1 MNARMVKAARGAM
14 GLSQGELAR
23 RAGVSLPTLA
33 RFEAGGK
40 VMLATYLKIFQALD
54 KCQFIETEDGFELIY
69 KNEA

>member
-40 VMLATYLKIFQALD
+40 VMPNQPRRPSSRLNS
-54 KCQFIETEDGFELIY
+54 GS
-69 KNEA
+69 